1 MRSLNDVRVE
11 IDRVDEELVR
21 LLARRIQLVREV
33 ADVKVV
39 EGTSLVDVLREAKVI
54 ERVRRIGSELGVN
67 PESVESLFRVIML
80 VCLKEELAYVEERYG
95 GRRCGE
101 DG

>member
-1 MRSLNDVRVE
+1 MRSLNDIRME
-11 IDRVDEELVR
+11 IDRIDEELIR

-39 EGTSLVDVLREAKVI
+39 GGVKLLDDLREAKVV
-54 ERVRRIGSELGVN
+54 ERVRRISSELSIN
-67 PESVESLFRVIML
+67 PELVESLFRFIML
-80 VCLKEELAYVEERYG
+80 ICLREELAYVEERYG
-95 GRRCGE
+95 GRRCRE